1 MSKYFIYGIGFF
13 IATLLIHAIVHGISK
28 GKNKKWMIYTG
39 PSAITCLC
47 VIGIMKNEIA
57 FLAAIIGFVIAD
69 EIGKAMGWH

>member
-1 MSKYFIYGIGFF
+1 MTKYLIYGIGFF
-13 IATLLIHAIVHGISK
+13 IATLLIQAVVHGISK

-57 FLAAIIGFVIAD
+57 LLAAIIGIVIAD